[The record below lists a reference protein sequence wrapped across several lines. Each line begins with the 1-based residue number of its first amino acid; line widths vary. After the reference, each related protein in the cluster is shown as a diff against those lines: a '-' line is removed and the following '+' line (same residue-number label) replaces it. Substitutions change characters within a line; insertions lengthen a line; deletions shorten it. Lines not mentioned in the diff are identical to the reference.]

1 MKMLKSRRYRE
12 DISSINRIV
21 HKKSGVSL
29 VEIIVALLILAL
41 AALPAVGTFST
52 YYSTSTRQMEQEMAL
67 KIAESVINLM
77 QSLSYDM
84 INDGTLTA
92 VPLDIQT
99 PDGTVQGTLNFGKPG
114 PQMIGLSADG
124 KTPGHPNNLYLIGP
138 QDPLFLH
145 PSKPIGS
152 FYTKEQA
159 EQINKEKGYI
169 MKEDAGRGYRRAVPS
184 PLPIDIIEKESI
196 KSLLD
201 NGQVVICAGGG
212 GIPVI
217 KQGDKLEGIAAVI
230 DKDYASAKLA
240 ELIDADYLVILT
252 AVNNVCLNYGKENEV
267 VLKDV
272 KKAEMATYLEEGHFA
287 KGSMYPKVQAVLN
300 FLNNKN
306 KVAVIASLDNAK
318 DAFKLKAGT
327 IIH

>member
-1 MKMLKSRRYRE
+1 MAKYVVSLGGNALGNNPQEQKQALVKVADAITGLIMDNNE
-12 DISSINRIV
+12 VAIV
-21 HKKSGVSL
+21 HGNG
-29 VEIIVALLILAL
+29 
-41 AALPAVGTFST
+41 PQVG
-52 YYSTSTRQMEQEMAL
+52 M
-67 KIAESVINLM
+67 INLAFETSKETPNM
-77 QSLSYDM
+77 PFPECGAMSEGYIGYHIQNALYNSFKQNN
-84 INDGTLTA
+84 INK
-92 VPLDIQT
+92 
-99 PDGTVQGTLNFGKPG
+99 TVSTVITQVLV
-114 PQMIGLSADG
+114 D
-124 KTPGHPNNLYLIGP
+124 P

-159 EQINKEKGYI
+159 EIISKEKGYI
-169 MKEDAGRGYRRAVPS
+169 MKEDAGRGYRRVVPS

-196 KSLLD
+196 KTLLD

-217 KQGDKLEGIAAVI
+217 KQDNKLEGVAAVI
-230 DKDYASAKLA
+230 DKDYASSKLA

-252 AVNNVCLNYGKENEV
+252 AVDNVHLNHGKENKV

-272 KKAEMATYLEEGHFA
+272 KKGDMAKYLEEGHFA

-300 FLNNKN
+300 FLKDNN

-327 IIH
+327 IVR

>member
-1 MKMLKSRRYRE
+1 MAKYVVSLGGNALGNNPIEQKQALIKVAEAITDLIMDNNE
-12 DISSINRIV
+12 VAIV
-21 HKKSGVSL
+21 HGNG
-29 VEIIVALLILAL
+29 
-41 AALPAVGTFST
+41 PQVG
-52 YYSTSTRQMEQEMAL
+52 M
-67 KIAESVINLM
+67 INLAFETSKETPNM
-77 QSLSYDM
+77 PFPECGAMSEGYIGYHIQNALYNSFKENNVNKSVV
-84 INDGTLTA
+84 TLITQ
-92 VPLDIQT
+92 VLVD
-99 PDGTVQGTLNFGKPG
+99 
-114 PQMIGLSADG
+114 
-124 KTPGHPNNLYLIGP
+124 P

-152 FYTKEQA
+152 FYNKEQA

-169 MKEDAGRGYRRAVPS
+169 MKEDAGRGYRRVVPS

-217 KQGDKLEGIAAVI
+217 KQDNKIEGVAAVI

-272 KKAEMATYLEEGHFA
+272 KKGDIAKYLEEGHFA

-300 FLNNKN
+300 FLKDNN

-327 IIH
+327 IIK